1 MRPGLQAAGAQVI
14 GRQGNGGNALLQKC
28 VGSKWLTGCR
38 PLLLPQAPA
47 VKAAFGMASDKM

>member
-1 MRPGLQAAGAQVI
+1 LQAAGAQVV

-28 VGSKWLTGCR
+28 VGSKGQPHCL
-38 PLLLPQAPA
+38 PLLLQHAPA